1 MLNEITKKIFPVLL
15 CTCLLCCNIACT
27 SGSGEDEKNAEK
39 MMLEI
44 NSLYSNKQ
52 YDKAMSMIDSLMKS
66 YPGMIDIQHKALHT
80 QTVIV
85 EQQAINDSI
94 DNDVAFAKAVNE
106 GNLHK
111 ANLKYVKTD
120 NMVEGYYVPKNVA
133 DDGLLTKTGIL
144 ARVSDKGNLSVVS
157 ALFGGNNHTR
167 LTVTADGFEA
177 STIDVPKS
185 NSRNYSF
192 LENGI
197 RVEMVTFETAECDS
211 LCAFI
216 ANHSTSKIKLSFV
229 GKRSHT
235 IPLTE
240 NCIKDIVE
248 VYNLY
253 IAYKSMHTSEVE
265 RIKIMRRLQLA
276 RKQVKQTATNLQGN
290 K

>member
-1 MLNEITKKIFPVLL
+1 
-15 CTCLLCCNIACT
+15 
-27 SGSGEDEKNAEK
+27 

-80 QTVIV
+80 QTLIV

-192 LENGI
+192 LENGV
-197 RVEMVTFETAECDS
+197 RVEMVTFETSECDS